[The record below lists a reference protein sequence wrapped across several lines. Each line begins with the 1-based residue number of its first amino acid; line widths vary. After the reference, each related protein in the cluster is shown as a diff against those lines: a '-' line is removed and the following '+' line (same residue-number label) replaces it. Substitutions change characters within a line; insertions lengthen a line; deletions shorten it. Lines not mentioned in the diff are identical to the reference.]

1 MAKHKLVCLELFH
14 PTYFP
19 RIRGDPP
26 CKDVHVYHVQHHT
39 LLVHHQKKKKTC
51 SDKNLAPGLANA
63 KKIRIRKEKKWT
75 KNLKAPRKNIVG
87 VSSMTLYFKKHCFF

>member
-39 LLVHHQKKKKTC
+39 LLVHHQKKKHARTKTWLQ
-51 SDKNLAPGLANA
+51 DWQML
-63 KKIRIRKEKKWT
+63 KKSGFEKKRNGPKT
-75 KNLKAPRKNIVG
+75 
-87 VSSMTLYFKKHCFF
+87 